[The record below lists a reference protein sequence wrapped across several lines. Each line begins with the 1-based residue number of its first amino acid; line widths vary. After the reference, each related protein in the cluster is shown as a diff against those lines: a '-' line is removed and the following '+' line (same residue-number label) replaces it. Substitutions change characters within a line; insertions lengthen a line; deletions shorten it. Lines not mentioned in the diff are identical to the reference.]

1 MLAMKGQPCAW
12 PPHAGGSPLAGALP
26 PLGAPAQ
33 TWKPTIAES
42 TWPNIAAAA
51 SVHLGSAL
59 PAFSIQRLESAS
71 GSQWTH
77 FALQQAV
84 EAKVS

>member
-1 MLAMKGQPCAW
+1 MIDRVFCQNA
-12 PPHAGGSPLAGALP
+12 ALP
-26 PLGAPAQ
+26 PPEALAQ
-33 TWKPTIAES
+33 TWKRTIAES
-42 TWPNIAAAA
+42 TWPNTAAAA

-59 PAFSIQRLESAS
+59 PAFSIQRLESAF
-71 GSQWTH
+71 GSRWTH